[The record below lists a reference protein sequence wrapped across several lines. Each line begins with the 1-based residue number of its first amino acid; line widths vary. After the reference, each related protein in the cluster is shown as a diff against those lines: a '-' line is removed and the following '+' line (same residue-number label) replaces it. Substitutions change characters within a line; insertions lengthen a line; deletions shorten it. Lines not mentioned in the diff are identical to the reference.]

1 MRLPQLL
8 SIYPQLCWGQ
18 DPDHD
23 VEGLTNDSRQVK
35 NGFVYVAIRGH
46 RQDGHQFLEAAC
58 AQGAIAVVVED
69 ASAVP
74 AHFKGAVVEVDSTR
88 VALDQLA
95 AHYFGRPAEQM
106 FCVGVTG
113 TNGKTS
119 TTYMVEAV
127 LGQFGWRTGVLGTI
141 NHHFGSRVWES
152 QLTTPDALVLHKRLA
167 EFRALG
173 AEAAAFEVSSH
184 ALAQHR
190 ADALP
195 FDVAVFTNLTRDHL
209 DYHQNMENYFAT
221 KERLFREVLGRSP
234 KAQLWAIINGDD
246 PWARKLQVSDR
257 ARTWTYGQ
265 GAMDFRF
272 HVRQQS
278 FGGTVFNLKTPR
290 GEIDVRLKLPGLHN
304 VYNAT
309 AAMAVG
315 LAAGASLATC
325 EAAMAQFSGVPGRL
339 QPVSNAQGFHVF
351 VDYAHTDD
359 ALKSVL
365 SALGEVRRQ
374 CQQENRILTV
384 FGCGGDRD
392 KGKRPLMARAAV
404 AGSDLVFVTSD
415 NPRTE
420 DPERIIQDCVAGL
433 PPEVLNQTVFTEVD
447 RRAAIG
453 RALQTAQVGDVIL
466 IAGKGHENYQII
478 GTEQRP
484 FDDAEVVKNW
494 LGQGGS

>member
-1 MRLPQLL
+1 
-8 SIYPQLCWGQ
+8 
-18 DPDHD
+18 
-23 VEGLTNDSRQVK
+23 
-35 NGFVYVAIRGH
+35 
-46 RQDGHQFLEAAC
+46 
-58 AQGAIAVVVED
+58 
-69 ASAVP
+69 
-74 AHFKGAVVEVDSTR
+74 
-88 VALDQLA
+88 
-95 AHYFGRPAEQM
+95 
-106 FCVGVTG
+106 
-113 TNGKTS
+113 
-119 TTYMVEAV
+119 
-127 LGQFGWRTGVLGTI
+127 
-141 NHHFGSRVWES
+141 
-152 QLTTPDALVLHKRLA
+152 
-167 EFRALG
+167 
-173 AEAAAFEVSSH
+173 
-184 ALAQHR
+184 
-190 ADALP
+190 
-195 FDVAVFTNLTRDHL
+195 
-209 DYHQNMENYFAT
+209 
-221 KERLFREVLGRSP
+221 
-234 KAQLWAIINGDD
+234 
-246 PWARKLQVSDR
+246 
-257 ARTWTYGQ
+257 
-265 GAMDFRF
+265 
-272 HVRQQS
+272 
-278 FGGTVFNLKTPR
+278 
-290 GEIDVRLKLPGLHN
+290 
-304 VYNAT
+304 
-309 AAMAVG
+309 
-315 LAAGASLATC
+315 
-325 EAAMAQFSGVPGRL
+325 MAQFSGVPGRL